1 MRTIH
6 PDHPGGAAMT
16 LGLLAVLCV
25 FAPVRAG
32 GDAEPTRVL
41 TDDLGRRVR
50 VPRHPQRIL
59 SYAPNLTEIL
69 FAIGAGDRVVGRT
82 RFCDRPPEA
91 ATVPVFGGILDP
103 DFEKIAT
110 LRPQVVMATVV
121 GDPPDKV
128 EALERLGY
136 PVFVT
141 YPRTVSDILGDV
153 EQIGRAA
160 GAEAGARET
169 ATRMRAD
176 LDDVRRRVGRRTPVR
191 VFVVVWQDPL
201 RTVGRGT
208 FFEDLIRQAGGE
220 PVLARG
226 DAKYPQMSMETVVA
240 QAPEVIVLGLPGEPG
255 HGDETFWRKFRTI
268 PAVRNNRIVSLDLE
282 TMSRPGPRIVTS
294 LRELARALHPDAF
307 RDESGSPAPGSR
319 R

>member
-1 MRTIH
+1 MIQANRFDPI
-6 PDHPGGAAMT
+6 PF
-16 LGLLAVLCV
+16 LLVLLAAWAAGAR
-25 FAPVRAG
+25 FASAG
-32 GDAEPTRVL
+32 VY
-41 TDDLGRRVR
+41 TDDLGRPVT
-50 VPRHPQRIL
+50 VPPRPARIL

-91 ATVPVFGGILDP
+91 ARVPVFGGLLDP

-110 LRPQVVMATVV
+110 LRPQVVLATVV

-141 YPRTVSDILGDV
+141 DPRTVRDVIGDI
-153 EQIGRAA
+153 EQIGRVT

-169 ATRMRAD
+169 AARMRAD
-176 LDDVRRRVGRRTPVR
+176 LDDVRRRVRGRAPVP
-191 VFVVVWQDPL
+191 VFVVIWQDPL

-220 PVLARG
+220 PILARG
-226 DAKYPQMSMETVVA
+226 DAKYPQMSMEAVLE
-240 QAPEVIVLGLPGEPG
+240 QAPAVIVLGRPGEPG
-255 HGDETFWRKFRTI
+255 RGEEAFWRKFPTI
-268 PAVRNNRIVSLDLE
+268 PAVRDGRIVSLDLE
-282 TMSRPGPRIVTS
+282 TLSRPGPRIVGS
-294 LRELARALHPDAF
+294 LRALAAALHPEAF
-307 RDESGSPAPGSR
+307 RDGRGSPLARGTTGSGGGAP
-319 R
+319 